1 MCYCAP
7 LPDGIPANPFAAAVF
22 DDCVYS
28 VHELVSVIFGW
39 ISIAC
44 WFTAS
49 YPQIRLSL
57 LLKRAECISSV
68 LLFLWVSGDI
78 SNFSSLI
85 ILRQPL
91 TQIIMGGLWL
101 FLDSTMTAVTL
112 YYKRKHKG
120 KQLPEIDVKS
130 MGRMRRSEAVIYTV
144 FFAGCL
150 SSFLCYS
157 IPVTT
162 YIQRVPQMFSECV
175 VSPELSHTSARYI
188 VGSVLAYITL
198 PLYCF
203 SGLLQVIKN
212 CRTKATD
219 DLSPSFFAIIF
230 TANAAQTTS
239 LFTFSQERE
248 YLLRTTP
255 YIIAAIFPMMMD
267 FTILVQ
273 IRYYNSRYRKL
284 HSEIEGKPDFQ
295 ELEDMDSSPTGSDVK
310 ADGPAD
316 PLMP

>member
-7 LPDGIPANPFAAAVF
+7 LSDGTPANPFAAAVF

-28 VHELVSVIFGW
+28 AHELVSVIFGW
-39 ISIAC
+39 ISIVC

-101 FLDSTMTAVTL
+101 FLDSTMTIVTL

-120 KQLPEIDVKS
+120 KQLPKIDVKS
-130 MGRMRRSEAVIYTV
+130 MGRVRKSEAVIYIV

-150 SSFLCYS
+150 SSFVCYS

-162 YIQRVPQMFSECV
+162 YIQRVPQMFSECA

-212 CRTKATD
+212 CKTKATD

-230 TANAAQTTS
+230 TANATQTIS
-239 LFTFSQERE
+239 LFTFSQEWE
-248 YLLRTTP
+248 YLLRTIP

-267 FTILVQ
+267 FTILIQ
-273 IRYYNSRYRKL
+273 IRYYNSRHRKL
-284 HSEIEGKPDFQ
+284 HNETEGNLSFQNCNEIG
-295 ELEDMDSSPTGSDVK
+295 SSPTGSDIK
-310 ADGPAD
+310 ADGLAD
-316 PLMP
+316 PLVP